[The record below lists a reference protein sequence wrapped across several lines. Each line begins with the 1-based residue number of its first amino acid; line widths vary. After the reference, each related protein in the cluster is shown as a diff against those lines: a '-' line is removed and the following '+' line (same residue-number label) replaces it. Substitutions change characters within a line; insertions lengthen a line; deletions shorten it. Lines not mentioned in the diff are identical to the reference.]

1 MKRRGHRMEVSE
13 HILPLASQG
22 KKLILFGAG
31 DYGHRLAEI
40 LREQDEDFAYYIDNC
55 SRGGTFA
62 ESPFMRP
69 SNFPKRTNIRSLFS
83 LPQIKL
89 HGIWHNN

>member
-1 MKRRGHRMEVSE
+1 MEVSE

-55 SRGGTFA
+55 SRGGVRLRKARLCAPATFPRGQT
-62 ESPFMRP
+62 SDLC
-69 SNFPKRTNIRSLFS
+69 FPCRR
-83 LPQIKL
+83 
-89 HGIWHNN
+89 